1 MSQIATTIAQSRRL
15 IEAGVKPSS
24 CDMGW
29 SRVEIASR
37 EMGKFD
43 WKWVLVADPCEYQCV
58 DMFPA
63 WSLSRLIDI
72 IGDFNYGPMDNGSAA
87 VIDCAVNAIINDI
100 QYGSG
105 RVKEKYIKR
114 GAL

>member
-29 SRVEIASR
+29 SRVDVFSR
-37 EMGKFD
+37 EKGKFD
-43 WKWVLVADPCEYQCV
+43 GKWVLIADPCKYQGA

-72 IGDFNYGPMDNGSAA
+72 IGNFNYGPMDNGSAA
-87 VIDCAVNAIINDI
+87 VIDCAVNAIIYDI

-105 RVKEKYIKR
+105 RVKEKYLKR
-114 GAL
+114 GAI